1 MANRTDCWHFD
12 YDYLTSGGLTRLL
25 DSDGVGTYWR
35 REQWRRGGWMEA
47 VVSSIGLFC
56 NFSFTSLGGQNT
68 FTEVYESCG
77 ATFGR
82 YRCDF
87 LLRRLAHVRI
97 SIRMSVLLS
106 WTERCMV
113 MILYLRPSVPHRKTH
128 RPTDNNAIG
137 QQSKFVH
144 TTGPQ
149 CGTVCHLLYVKTPSH
164 WTRSDGHM
172 KAYLFEE

>member
-1 MANRTDCWHFD
+1 
-12 YDYLTSGGLTRLL
+12 
-25 DSDGVGTYWR
+25 
-35 REQWRRGGWMEA
+35 MEA

-106 WTERCMV
+106 
-113 MILYLRPSVPHRKTH
+113 
-128 RPTDNNAIG
+128 
-137 QQSKFVH
+137 
-144 TTGPQ
+144 
-149 CGTVCHLLYVKTPSH
+149 
-164 WTRSDGHM
+164 
-172 KAYLFEE
+172 